1 MKNSRYQK
9 TKQGW
14 VIRVPNPTDF
24 DQKHPKTMPDFII
37 FRQKMV
43 ISVKNGLIL
52 SKNNQYFIECVI
64 LKDLC
69 IFVF

>member
-24 DQKHPKTMPDFII
+24 DQNNPKTKPDFIN

-43 ISVKNGLIL
+43 ISMKKWVNFEQKISIL
-52 SKNNQYFIECVI
+52 S
-64 LKDLC
+64 
-69 IFVF
+69 

>member
-24 DQKHPKTMPDFII
+24 DQKPPKTKPDFIN
-37 FRQKMV
+37 FRLKMA
-43 ISVKNGLIL
+43 ISMNKMG
-52 SKNNQYFIECVI
+52 
-64 LKDLC
+64 
-69 IFVF
+69 

>member
-24 DQKHPKTMPDFII
+24 DQKYPKTKPDFIN

-43 ISVKNGLIL
+43 ISMKKWVNFEQK
-52 SKNNQYFIECVI
+52 
-64 LKDLC
+64 
-69 IFVF
+69 